1 MWYNPGLK
9 KKTSVAKKKT
19 EKKKNSFAKK
29 KKGAAASEGIEQI
42 IQSEVAHLASI
53 RPNMYVW

>member
-42 IQSEVAHLASI
+42 IQLEVAHLASI